1 MMPRSIAFAL
11 LLFMSGAR
19 IACAAD
25 PTPPAAPK
33 TLDELKQRIEKVV
46 KDQGVPAIG
55 IALVNREGP
64 VWVTGWGKADLKS
77 GRAADQD
84 TLFRIGSVSKMFA
97 GLAVLKLV
105 EEGKLSLDDKVRD
118 RAPDVA
124 FENPWEA
131 TNPVRIANLL
141 EHTTGWDDM
150 HVAAY
155 AYDAPD
161 TMTIKQ
167 GLDYHPDSRKSR
179 WPPGSRQAYNNIG
192 PTVAAYIVEKVTG
205 QRFEDY
211 IAKEF
216 FTPLGMVSTSYLR
229 TKLYDERGATL
240 YQGAAPQEY
249 WQIIHRP
256 SGSIN
261 SSARDMAKFVQFML
275 MRGST
280 AAGPIV
286 SEASIDRMETPKTL
300 PGNAQGVLAGYGL
313 ANYTSGH
320 LAWGTAFRGHDGGV
334 NGGLTQLAYVPGLGE
349 GYVFMINSG
358 NPAALGEISGLLR
371 DYLLRDA
378 KWLEVE
384 AANLPERY
392 KKIDGYY
399 QYTNPRNDNM
409 RLMASLAGILRVTH
423 DDKVLHRTPFPFG
436 GWISSDYVGAREV
449 LVDRWTG
456 LPTIAVIEDPLLGP
470 TLQVASDVMVRVPAW
485 KVYARFGTVAL
496 LIVMSITGIVTL
508 IVWAAR
514 RKKTNDGRLW
524 LRLWPLLASVALLS
538 FLVISAVSGAFLKS
552 LGTVSPLSVGLFV
565 LSLVYPAVAL
575 AGTAYLFKASA
586 REPKNLPYWFAAAF
600 LVVHLLIAGYM
611 TMFGAIGIRTW
622 A

>member
-1 MMPRSIAFAL
+1 MLARSIALAL
-11 LLFMSGAR
+11 LLCISGVR
-19 IACAAD
+19 IAAAAD
-25 PTPPAAPK
+25 SGPPAPPK

-46 KDQGVPAIG
+46 KDQNVPAIG
-55 IALVNREGP
+55 IALVNRDGP
-64 VWVTGWGKADLKS
+64 VWVAGWGKADLKS
-77 GRAADQD
+77 ERAADQD

-131 TNPVRIANLL
+131 TNPVRIAHLL

-150 HVAAY
+150 HVAEYAY
-155 AYDAPD
+155 AAPD
-161 TMTIKQ
+161 TMTVKQ

-192 PTVAAYIVEKVTG
+192 PAVAAYIVEKVTG

-216 FTPLGMVSTSYLR
+216 FTPLGMASTSYFK

-280 AAGPIV
+280 ATGPIV
-286 SEASIDRMETPKTL
+286 SAASIDRMETPTTL

-320 LAWGTAFRGHDGGV
+320 KAWGIAFRGHDGGV
-334 NGGLTQLAYVPGLGE
+334 IGGLTQLAYVRELGE
-349 GYVFMINSG
+349 GYVFMISSG
-358 NPAALGEISGLLR
+358 NPAALGEISELLK

-378 KWLEVE
+378 KWLEVNT
-384 AANLPERY
+384 AALPERY

-399 QYTNPRNDNM
+399 QYTNPRSDNM
-409 RLMASLAGILRVTH
+409 RLMMSLSAILKVTH
-423 DDKVLHRTPFPFG
+423 DDKVLHRTPLFG

-449 LVDRWTG
+449 LVDRWSG
-456 LPTIAVIEDPLLGP
+456 LPSIAIVEDPLVGP
-470 TLQVASDVMVRVPAW
+470 TLQVASDVMQRVSAW
-485 KVYARFGTVAL
+485 KVFARFGTVVL
-496 LIVMSITGIVTL
+496 VIVMTIAGFVTL
-508 IVWAAR
+508 IVWAVR

-524 LRLWPLLASVALLS
+524 LRLWPLIASAALSS
-538 FLVISAVSGAFLKS
+538 FLIMSAVSGMFLKS
-552 LGTVSPLSVGLFV
+552 LGTVTPLSVGLFV
-565 LSLVYPAVAL
+565 LVACLSGGGIVRCGVLVQSERQGVEESSLSGLRPRSSSCTCSSR
-575 AGTAYLFKASA
+575 GT
-586 REPKNLPYWFAAAF
+586 
-600 LVVHLLIAGYM
+600 
-611 TMFGAIGIRTW
+611 
-622 A
+622 

>member
-1 MMPRSIAFAL
+1 MMARTIALGL
-11 LLFMSGAR
+11 LLFITRVAL
-19 IACAAD
+19 AAE
-25 PTPPAAPK
+25 PEPPAAPR
-33 TLDELKQRIEKVV
+33 TLDELRQRIEKVV

-64 VWVTGWGKADLKS
+64 IWVAGWGKADFES

-97 GLAVLKLV
+97 GLAVLKLA

-131 TNPVRIANLL
+131 TNPVRIAHLL

-150 HVAAY
+150 HVAEYAY
-155 AYDAPD
+155 AAPD
-161 TMTIKQ
+161 SMTIKQ
-167 GLDYHPDSRKSR
+167 GLDFHPDPRKSR

-211 IAKEF
+211 IAKQF
-216 FTPLGMVSTSYLR
+216 FTPLGMTSTSYFR
-229 TKLYDERGATL
+229 TRLYDERGATL

-261 SSARDMAKFVQFML
+261 SSAHDMAKFVQFML

-280 AAGPIV
+280 AGGSIV
-286 SEASIDRMETPKTL
+286 SEASIDRMETPTTL

-313 ANYTSGH
+313 TNYTSGH
-320 LAWGTAFRGHDGGV
+320 KAWGTAFRGHDGGV
-334 NGGLTQLAYVPGLGE
+334 IGGLTQLAYAPELGE
-349 GYVFMINSG
+349 GYVLMINSG
-358 NPAALGEISGLLR
+358 NPAALGAISELLK

-378 KWLEVE
+378 KWLEVN
-384 AANLPERY
+384 APDLPERY
-392 KKIDGYY
+392 KQIDGYY
-399 QYTNPRNDNM
+399 QPTNPRSDNM
-409 RLMASLAGILRVTH
+409 RLMASLAGILKVTH
-423 DDKVLHRTPFPFG
+423 DEKVLHRTPFFG
-436 GWISSDYVGAREV
+436 GWISNDYVGPRDV
-449 LVDRWTG
+449 LVDRWSG
-456 LPTIAVIEDPLLGP
+456 LPTIAVVEDPLVGP

-485 KVYARFGTVAL
+485 KVFARFGTVAL
-496 LIVMSITGIVTL
+496 MIVMTIAGIVTL
-508 IVWAAR
+508 IVWAVR

-524 LRLWPLLASVALLS
+524 LRLWPLIASAALFA
-538 FLVISAVSGAFLKS
+538 FLILSAVSGLFLKS
-552 LGTVSPLSVGLFV
+552 LGTVTPLSVGLLV
-565 LSLVYPAVAL
+565 LSLVYPVVAVSGA
-575 AGTAYLFKASA
+575 AYLFKAKA

-600 LVVHLLIAGYM
+600 VVVHLLIAGYM
-611 TMFGAIGIRTW
+611 TLYGAVGVRTW

>member
-1 MMPRSIAFAL
+1 MMARTIALGLLIYTGIAFA
-11 LLFMSGAR
+11 
-19 IACAAD
+19 AA
-25 PTPPAAPK
+25 PEPPAAPR

-46 KDQGVPAIG
+46 KDQNVPAIG

-64 VWVTGWGKADLKS
+64 VWVAGWGMADLKS

-105 EEGKLSLDDKVRD
+105 EEGKLSLDDKLRD
-118 RAPDVA
+118 RAPDIA

-131 TNPVRIANLL
+131 THPVRIAHLL

-150 HVAAY
+150 HVAEY

-161 TMTIKQ
+161 TMTVKQ
-167 GLDYHPDSRKSR
+167 GLDFHPHPRKSR

-192 PTVAAYIVEKVTG
+192 PAVAAYIVEKVTG

-216 FTPLGMVSTSYLR
+216 FTPLGMESTSYFKTR
-229 TKLYDERGATL
+229 LYDERGATL

-249 WQIIHRP
+249 WKIIHRP

-275 MRGST
+275 LRGST
-280 AAGPIV
+280 SAGPIV
-286 SEASIDRMETPKTL
+286 SEAAIDRMETPTTL

-320 LAWGTAFRGHDGGV
+320 KAWGVAFRGHNGGV
-334 NGGLTQLAYVPGLGE
+334 SGGLTELMYARELGE
-349 GYVFMINSG
+349 GYVFMISSG
-358 NPAALGEISGLLR
+358 NGAALGEISGLLK

-378 KWLEVE
+378 KWLEVDSP
-384 AANLPERY
+384 ALPERY
-392 KKIDGYY
+392 KNIDGFYE
-399 QYTNPRNDNM
+399 YTNPRSDNM
-409 RLMASLAGILRVTH
+409 RLMANLSGILKVTH
-423 DDKVLHRTPFPFG
+423 DDKVLHRSPLFG
-436 GWISSDYVGAREV
+436 GWISSDHVGAREV
-449 LVDRWTG
+449 LVDRWSG
-456 LPTIAVIEDPLLGP
+456 LPSITIVEDPLLGP
-470 TLQVASDVMVRVPAW
+470 TLQVASDVMQRVSAW
-485 KVYARFGTVAL
+485 KVYARFGTVVL
-496 LIVMSITGIVTL
+496 MIVMSITGIVTL
-508 IVWAAR
+508 IVWAVR

-524 LRLWPLLASVALLS
+524 LRLWPLIASAALLA
-538 FLVISAVSGAFLKS
+538 FLIMSAVSGMFLKS
-552 LGTVSPLSVGLFV
+552 LGTVTPLSVGLFV
-565 LSLVYPAVAL
+565 LSLVYPVVVLSGA
-575 AGTAYLFKASA
+575 AYLFKAKA
-586 REPKNLPYWFAAAF
+586 RAPKNLPYWFAAVF
-600 LVVHLLIAGYM
+600 VVVHLLIAGYM
-611 TMFGAIGIRTW
+611 TMYGAIGIRTW

>member
-1 MMPRSIAFAL
+1 MMTRTIAIGL
-11 LLFMSGAR
+11 LLFITRFAL
-19 IACAAD
+19 AAT
-25 PTPPAAPK
+25 PEPPAAPK
-33 TLDELKQRIEKVV
+33 TLAELKQRIEKVV

-64 VWVTGWGKADLKS
+64 LWVAGWGKADLTS
-77 GRAADQD
+77 GRVADQD

-105 EEGKLSLDDKVRD
+105 EEGKLSLDDKLRD

-150 HVAAY
+150 HVAEY

-179 WPPGSRQAYNNIG
+179 WPPGTRQAYNNIG

-216 FTPLGMVSTSYLR
+216 FTPLGMASTSYFR

-240 YQGAAPQEY
+240 YQGATPQEY
-249 WQIIHRP
+249 WQIIYRP

-280 AAGPIV
+280 ATGPIV
-286 SEASIDRMETPKTL
+286 SAASIDRMETPATL

-313 ANYTSGH
+313 ANYSSGH

-334 NGGLTQLAYVPGLGE
+334 IGGLTQLAYVPELGE
-349 GYVFMINSG
+349 GYVFMISSG
-358 NPAALGEISGLLR
+358 NPAAMGAISELLKG
-371 DYLLRDA
+371 YLLRDA
-378 KWLEVE
+378 KWREVDS
-384 AANLPERY
+384 AALPERY
-392 KKIDGYY
+392 KQIDGYY
-399 QYTNPRNDNM
+399 QFINPRSDNM
-409 RLMASLAGILRVTH
+409 RMLASFAGILRVTH
-423 DDKVLHRTPFPFG
+423 DDKVLHRTPLFG

-456 LPTIAVIEDPLLGP
+456 LPSIAVIEDPLVGP
-470 TLQVASDVMVRVPAW
+470 TLQVASDVLLRVPAW
-485 KVYARFGTVAL
+485 KVFARFLTLAL
-496 LIVMSITGIVTL
+496 LVVMTIAGIVML

-524 LRLWPLLASVALLS
+524 LRLWPLLASAALIS
-538 FLVISAVSGAFLKS
+538 FVIMSAVGGAFLKA
-552 LGTVSPLSVGLFV
+552 LGTISPLSVGLFAM
-565 LSLVYPAVAL
+565 SLVYPAVVLSGA
-575 AGTAYLFKASA
+575 AYLFKTNA
-586 REPKNLPYWFAAAF
+586 REPKNLPYWFAAVF
-600 LVVHLLIAGYM
+600 VVVHLLIAGYM
-611 TMFGAIGIRTW
+611 TMYGAIGVRTW

>member
-1 MMPRSIAFAL
+1 MPWDCSFSSHEIAL
-11 LLFMSGAR
+11 
-19 IACAAD
+19 AAESE
-25 PTPPAAPK
+25 PPAAPK

-46 KDQGVPAIG
+46 KDQNVPAIG
-55 IALVNREGP
+55 IALVNRDGP
-64 VWVTGWGKADLKS
+64 VWVAGWGKADLKS

-131 TNPVRIANLL
+131 TNPVRIAHLL

-150 HVAAY
+150 HVAEYAY
-155 AYDAPD
+155 AAPD

-216 FTPLGMVSTSYLR
+216 FTPLGMASTSYFK

-286 SEASIDRMETPKTL
+286 SEASIDRMETPTTL

-320 LAWGTAFRGHDGGV
+320 KAWGIAFRGHDGGV
-334 NGGLTQLAYVPGLGE
+334 MGGLTQLAYVRELGE
-349 GYVFMINSG
+349 GYVVMINSG
-358 NPAALGEISGLLR
+358 NPAALGQISELLK

-378 KWLEVE
+378 KWLEVN
-384 AANLPERY
+384 AAELPERY

-399 QYTNPRNDNM
+399 QYINPRSDSM
-409 RLMASLAGILRVTH
+409 RLMASLAGILKVTH
-423 DDKVLHRTPFPFG
+423 DDKVLHRTPLFG

-449 LVDRWTG
+449 LVDRWSG
-456 LPTIAVIEDPLLGP
+456 LPSITIVEDPLVGP
-470 TLQVASDVMVRVPAW
+470 TLQVASDVM
-485 KVYARFGTVAL
+485 
-496 LIVMSITGIVTL
+496 
-508 IVWAAR
+508 AAR
-514 RKKTNDGRLW
+514 ARVEGVCA
-524 LRLWPLLASVALLS
+524 LRHR
-538 FLVISAVSGAFLKS
+538 GA
-552 LGTVSPLSVGLFV
+552 GD
-565 LSLVYPAVAL
+565 
-575 AGTAYLFKASA
+575 
-586 REPKNLPYWFAAAF
+586 RDDDR
-600 LVVHLLIAGYM
+600 
-611 TMFGAIGIRTW
+611 GIRHAHRLGRTTEEDE
-622 A
+622 

>member
-1 MMPRSIAFAL
+1 MMARTIALGL
-11 LLFMSGAR
+11 LLLITRVAP
-19 IACAAD
+19 AAVSE
-25 PTPPAAPK
+25 PPAPPK
-33 TLDELKQRIEKVV
+33 TLAELKQRIEKVV
-46 KDQGVPAIG
+46 KEQGVPAIG

-64 VWVTGWGKADLKS
+64 VWVAGWGKADFES

-105 EEGKLSLDDKVRD
+105 EEGKLSLDDKLRD

-131 TNPVRIANLL
+131 TAPVRIAHLL

-150 HVAAY
+150 HVAEYAY
-155 AYDAPD
+155 AAPD
-161 TMTIKQ
+161 SMTVKQ

-192 PTVAAYIVEKVTG
+192 PTVAAYVVEKVTG

-216 FTPLGMVSTSYLR
+216 FTPLGMESTSYFK

-249 WQIIHRP
+249 WQIIHRA

-286 SEASIDRMETPKTL
+286 SQASIDRMETPSTL

-313 ANYTSGH
+313 ANYSSGH
-320 LAWGTAFRGHDGGV
+320 KAWGTAFRGHDGGV
-334 NGGLTQLAYVPGLGE
+334 IGGLTQLAYVRELDE
-349 GYVFMINSG
+349 GYVIMINSG
-358 NPAALGEISGLLR
+358 NPAALGQISELLK

-378 KWLEVE
+378 KWTEVN
-384 AANLPERY
+384 AAALPERY

-399 QYTNPRNDNM
+399 QYTNPRSDNM
-409 RLMASLAGILRVTH
+409 RLMVSLSGILKVTH
-423 DDKVLHRTPFPFG
+423 DDKVLHRTPFFG

-449 LVDRWTG
+449 LVDRWSG
-456 LPTIAVIEDPLLGP
+456 LPSIAVVEDPLLGP
-470 TLQVASDVMVRVPAW
+470 TLQVASDVWLRVPAW
-485 KVYARFGTVAL
+485 TVFARFGTVVL
-496 LIVMSITGIVTL
+496 VIVMSIAGIVTF
-508 IVWAAR
+508 IVWAVR
-514 RKKTNDGRLW
+514 RKKTGDRRLW
-524 LRLWPLLASVALLS
+524 LRLWPLIASAALL
-538 FLVISAVSGAFLKS
+538 AFLILSAFSGLFLQS
-552 LGTVSPLSVGLFV
+552 LGTVTPLSVGLFV
-565 LSLVYPAVAL
+565 LSLVYPAVVLL
-575 AGTAYLFKASA
+575 AVAYLFKAKA
-586 REPKNLPYWFAAAF
+586 REPKNSPYWFAAVF
-600 LVVHLLIAGYM
+600 VVVHLLIAGYM
-611 TMFGAIGIRTW
+611 TMHGAIGVRTW

>member
-1 MMPRSIAFAL
+1 MVRSIALGL
-11 LLFMSGAR
+11 LLCVTRVAL
-19 IACAAD
+19 AAEAE
-25 PTPPAAPK
+25 PPAAPR

-46 KDQGVPAIG
+46 KDQNVPAIG
-55 IALVNREGP
+55 IALVNRAGP
-64 VWVTGWGKADLKS
+64 LWVAGWGKADLKS

-84 TLFRIGSVSKMFA
+84 TLFRIGSVSKMFVA
-97 GLAVLKLV
+97 LAVLKLV

-118 RAPDVA
+118 RAPEVT

-150 HVAAY
+150 HVAEY

-216 FTPLGMVSTSYLR
+216 FTPLGMASTSYFR
-229 TKLYDERGATL
+229 TKLYDKRGATL
-240 YQGAAPQEY
+240 YQDGVPQEY
-249 WQIIHRP
+249 WEIIYRP

-280 AAGPIV
+280 STGAIV
-286 SEASIDRMETPKTL
+286 SEASINRMETPTTL

-320 LAWGTAFRGHDGGV
+320 KAWGTAFRGHDGGV
-334 NGGLTQLAYVPGLGE
+334 IGGLTQLAYVPELGE
-349 GYVFMINSG
+349 GYVFMISSG
-358 NPAALGEISGLLR
+358 NPAAIGEISELLK

-378 KWLEVE
+378 KWHEMDV
-384 AANLPERY
+384 AALPERY

-399 QYTNPRNDNM
+399 QYANPRSDNM
-409 RLMASLAGILRVTH
+409 RLMASFAGILRVTH

-456 LPTIAVIEDPLLGP
+456 LPTIAVINVPLLGP

-485 KVYARFGTVAL
+485 KVFARFGTVVMLVVMTIAGIIM
-496 LIVMSITGIVTL
+496 LIA
-508 IVWAAR
+508 WAAR

-524 LRLWPLLASVALLS
+524 LRLWPLIASAALLF
-538 FLVISAVSGAFLKS
+538 FLIMSALSGGSLKS
-552 LGTVSPLSVGLFV
+552 LGTVSPLSVELFL
-565 LSLVYPAVAL
+565 LSLVYPAVVLSGAVHL
-575 AGTAYLFKASA
+575 LKAKA
-586 REPKNLPYWFAAAF
+586 REQMNLPYWFAAVF
-600 LVVHLLIAGYM
+600 VVVHLLVAGYM
-611 TMFGAIGIRTW
+611 TMYGAIGVRTW